1 LTLCP
6 ISADGWNDG
15 DRRKRRG
22 KKKKKEK
29 GTSEADGFLA
39 RLIEPDD
46 QNDLMDDT
54 KIIVAFPDRGSLLP
68 EGRIYRLDRIGQSVG
83 MAASR

>member
-1 LTLCP
+1 MTKEKK
-6 ISADGWNDG
+6 
-15 DRRKRRG
+15 RK
-22 KKKKKEK
+22 KEEK

-54 KIIVAFPDRGSLLP
+54 KIIVAFP
-68 EGRIYRLDRIGQSVG
+68 GRVAHCCQKAEFIGWIESVG
-83 MAASR
+83 IAVSR